1 MTRDP
6 AVESF
11 LSSVRD
17 VLATRCLGTEGTA
30 AIDRIYGALCSPGCP
45 GSGRIQRLPVC
56 GDCLP
61 EAFATARRHSP
72 ALARIVDAFQ
82 AIEPAL
88 FWTHRGKSGPH
99 ASTNWPEG
107 HANAVIVGP
116 DGLESRNDVTIG
128 VLRIPMMPPGYSNP
142 HPRTVPI

>member
-1 MTRDP
+1 
-6 AVESF
+6 
-11 LSSVRD
+11 
-17 VLATRCLGTEGTA
+17 
-30 AIDRIYGALCSPGCP
+30 
-45 GSGRIQRLPVC
+45 
-56 GDCLP
+56 
-61 EAFATARRHSP
+61 
-72 ALARIVDAFQ
+72 LARIVDAFQ